1 MAVGVLLF
9 VSTFFG
15 PLLAAIVGLE
25 ARGAAAAPRDA
36 AAPAAAAVVAAQLW
50 SLAMYMLNVLVQ
62 RHHLFIWS
70 VFAPRLLYDLG
81 FLAVT
86 AVAWLLLR

>member
-1 MAVGVLLF
+1 MVGVLLF
-9 VSTFFG
+9 VNTFFG

-25 ARGAAAAPRDA
+25 ACRTAPGAATGT
-36 AAPAAAAVVAAQLW
+36 AAVAVVVAQLW

-70 VFAPRLLYDLG
+70 VFAPRLLYDMG